1 MAKPDDENTYWL
13 DKPGT
18 ADRLYKIL
26 LGIAGLL
33 TLPAL
38 YDLMVTLFSKS
49 DSFGIEN
56 IERFYGFY
64 GAIGYV
70 VLILV
75 AILLRP
81 LLKRDEDY
89 YD

>member
-1 MAKPDDENTYWL
+1 MAKPDDEKAYWL
-13 DKPGT
+13 EKPGT

-26 LGIAGLL
+26 LGVAGLL
-33 TLPAL
+33 ALPAL
-38 YDLMVTLFSKS
+38 YDLFVTLFSK
-49 DSFGIEN
+49 DASFGIEN

-70 VLILV
+70 LLILI